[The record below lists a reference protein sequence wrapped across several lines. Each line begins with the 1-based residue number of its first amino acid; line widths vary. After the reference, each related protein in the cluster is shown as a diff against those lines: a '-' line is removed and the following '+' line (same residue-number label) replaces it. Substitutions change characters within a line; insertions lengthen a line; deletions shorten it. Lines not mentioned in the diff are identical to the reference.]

1 MTEPLVLVDGSSYL
15 YRAFH
20 ALPPLTTSRGQPV
33 GAIRGVVSMLE
44 KLATQTG
51 ARDIGVIFDAPG
63 KTFRDAIFSEYK
75 ANRATMPDDLRAQV
89 EPLHAIIRALGFPL
103 LVIPGVEAD
112 DVIGTLAHQAAL
124 AGRDVLVY
132 TGDKDLAQLVNT
144 QITLVNT
151 MNDSRLDESGVI
163 EKFGVR
169 ADQIIDFLTLTGDS
183 VDNIPGI
190 PKCGPKTAAK
200 WLQTYETLDNLVQ
213 HADEIT
219 WKIGEGLR
227 AHLEQLPL
235 SKLLVTIDRAVEL
248 EVGPGDLRR
257 QPLDIA
263 QLTSLYTELEMQQS
277 LRQLGRLTSPTAQG
291 TQSDLLEAQ
300 TPTQTSTPVSV
311 RYETVRTD
319 AQLASWI
326 ERCRSSGR
334 FVLDTETTSLVARHA
349 DLVGIALSDAPGS
362 ACYIPIAH
370 REGHQLS
377 RASILRAIQSLLE
390 NVSLVMIGHHLKY
403 DLTILERAGLSVSC
417 GLDDTLLMSYVLDAA
432 TGRHDMDSLALRHL
446 GHQTISYEDVCGKGA
461 KQIRFD
467 DVAIETAAQ
476 YAAEDADITYRLFQC
491 FAERLSAVPALAS
504 IYRDLELP
512 VMGIL
517 RSIENHGALIDPD
530 ILAQQSLDLG
540 QRLDALEAE
549 AIDIVGRPFNL
560 ASPKQLQAILY
571 DELKLPVLKKTP
583 KGQPSTN
590 EEVLQELALDYPLPK
605 ILITHRSLSKLKGT
619 YTDKL
624 PLDID
629 PIDGRIHTSFH
640 QAVTSTGRLSSS
652 DPNLQN
658 IPIRTEEGRRI
669 RKAFIAPPGWVVLAS
684 DYSQIELRIMAHLSA
699 DRGLVQAFARGDD
712 IHRATAGDV
721 FGVEPMFVTDD
732 LRRRAK
738 AINFG
743 LIYGMSA
750 FGLARQLGIDRGEA
764 QQYIDRYF
772 ERYPGV
778 KQYMERTRAMAHD
791 QGYVETVFG
800 RRLMLPD
807 IHAKQAPVRQAAER
821 AAINAPMQG
830 TAADIIKRAMIAVWA
845 WLEHSDVPCRLL
857 LQVHDELVFEVDSRA
872 IDAARAGIRTAMES
886 AAELSVPLV
895 VEMGHGRSWF
905 EAH

>member
-124 AGRDVLVY
+124 AGRDVLVS

-219 WKIGEGLR
+219 GKIGEGLR

-300 TPTQTSTPVSV
+300 TPAQTSTPVSV

-377 RASILRAIQSLLE
+377 RASILSAIQSLLE

-504 IYRDLELP
+504 IYRGLELP

-549 AIDIVGRPFNL
+549 AIDLVGRPFNL

-669 RKAFIAPPGWVVLAS
+669 RKAFIAPPSWVVLAS

-845 WLEHSDVPCRLL
+845 WLDHSDVPCRLL

>member
-124 AGRDVLVY
+124 AGRDVLVS

-219 WKIGEGLR
+219 GKIGEGLR

-377 RASILRAIQSLLE
+377 RASILSAIQSLLE

-549 AIDIVGRPFNL
+549 AIDLVGRPFNL

-845 WLEHSDVPCRLL
+845 WLDHSDVPCRLL

>member
-124 AGRDVLVY
+124 VGRDVLVS

-200 WLQTYETLDNLVQ
+200 WLQTYETLDHLVQ

-219 WKIGEGLR
+219 GKIGEGLR

-300 TPTQTSTPVSV
+300 TPAQTSTPVSV
-311 RYETVRTD
+311 RYETVLTD

-334 FVLDTETTSLVARHA
+334 FVLDTETTSLVARYA

-377 RASILRAIQSLLE
+377 RASILSAIQSLLE

-549 AIDIVGRPFNL
+549 AIDLVGRPFNL

-872 IDAARAGIRTAMES
+872 IDAARAGIRAAMES

>member
-75 ANRATMPDDLRAQV
+75 ANRATMPDDIRAQV

-124 AGRDVLVY
+124 AGRDVLVS

-219 WKIGEGLR
+219 GKIGEGLR

-291 TQSDLLEAQ
+291 TQSDLLDAQ

-549 AIDIVGRPFNL
+549 AIDLVGRPFNL